1 MKCVS
6 CETEIN
12 PKWRHAIDINVCPFC
27 GQHIMEEH
35 LKNCVADLAKAM
47 EAMQKYP
54 EQLNDWMLSNHNY
67 IKTDSPDLKNYL
79 PKELIKELR
88 KEIDE
93 QEFQEKKSSMV
104 TIKLPGGGTE
114 EVLVEKTQSSA
125 KTNGF
130 FDRAEV
136 LKGAGKTSGKA
147 AKAQGEPEAPKS
159 VAEKT
164 QHLRNVV
171 QKIKSEGVQREGF
184 TEAEIDMASEL
195 GVSPET
201 LENADPVSAAEI
213 QALVSGST
221 MIASGL
227 PPVSDSLDE
236 ESAMADRVLAN
247 NLRMASKKDMSSAQE
262 RDMQTLREMQ
272 NKVSNTQKK
281 LGTGGFG
288 RA

>member
-12 PKWRHAIDINVCPFC
+12 PKWKHAIDINVCPFC

-47 EAMQKYP
+47 DAMQKYP
-54 EQLNDWMLSNHNY
+54 EQLDDWMLSNHSY
-67 IKTDSPDLKNYL
+67 IKTDSPSLKNYL
-79 PKELIKELR
+79 PKETIKELR

-93 QEFQEKKSSMV
+93 AEFQEKKSSTM

-114 EVLVEKTQSSA
+114 EILVERTQSAA
-125 KTNGF
+125 KTNAF

-147 AKAQGEPEAPKS
+147 AKAPGEPEAPKS

-164 QHLRNVV
+164 QHLRSVV
-171 QKIKSEGVQREGF
+171 QKIKSEGVQGGGF
-184 TEAEIDMASEL
+184 SEAEIDMASEL
-195 GVSPET
+195 GVDPET
-201 LENADPVSAAEI
+201 LESANPVSAAEI

-221 MIASGL
+221 VIASGL
-227 PPVSDSLDE
+227 PPVSDGLDE
-236 ESAMADRVLAN
+236 ESAMADRVLQN
-247 NLRMASKKDMSSAQE
+247 NLRMASKKDMASAKE
-262 RDMQTLREMQ
+262 RDMQTLIDMQ
-272 NKVSNTQKK
+272 NKVANTQKK
-281 LGTGGFG
+281 LGSGGFG

>member
-12 PKWRHAIDINVCPFC
+12 PKWTHAVNINVCPFC

-35 LKNCVADLAKAM
+35 LKNCVAALAAAM
-47 EAMQKYP
+47 EEMQKYP
-54 EQLNDWMLSNHNY
+54 EQLNDWMLSNHSY

-88 KEIDE
+88 KEIDDA
-93 QEFQEKKSSMV
+93 EFQDKKQTMV

-114 EVLVEKTQSSA
+114 EVLVEKTQSTA
-125 KTNGF
+125 KTNAF

-136 LKGAGKTSGKA
+136 LKGSGKTSGKA
-147 AKAQGEPEAPKS
+147 VKASDEPVAPKS

-164 QHLRNVV
+164 NKLRSMV
-171 QKIKSEGVQREGF
+171 QDIKSKGAQSGP
-184 TEAEIDMASEL
+184 TEEEIDMASEL
-195 GVSPET
+195 GVSQET
-201 LENADPVSAAEI
+201 LENAEPVSAAELH
-213 QALVSGST
+213 ALIGGSGI
-221 MIASGL
+221 IASGL
-227 PPVSDSLDE
+227 PPVSDGLDE
-236 ESAMADRVLAN
+236 ESATADRVLAN
-247 NLRMASKKDMSSAQE
+247 NLRMASKKNIASSQE

-272 NKVSNTQKK
+272 DKVSNTAKK

>member
-12 PKWRHAIDINVCPFC
+12 PKWKHAIDINVCPFC

-47 EAMQKYP
+47 DAMQKYP
-54 EQLNDWMLSNHNY
+54 EQLDDWMLSNHNY
-67 IKTDSPDLKNYL
+67 LKTDSPDLKNYL
-79 PKELIKELR
+79 PKEMIKELR

-93 QEFQEKKSSMV
+93 AEFQEKKSSMV

-114 EVLVEKTQSSA
+114 EVLVEKTQSAA
-125 KTNGF
+125 KTNAF

-136 LKGAGKTSGKA
+136 LKGSGKTSGKA
-147 AKAQGEPEAPKS
+147 AKVAGEPEAPKS

-171 QKIKSEGVQREGF
+171 QKIKSEGVQGGL

-195 GVSPET
+195 GVSAET

-213 QALVSGST
+213 HALVSGST

-227 PPVSDSLDE
+227 PPVSDGLDE
-236 ESAMADRVLAN
+236 ESAMADRVLQN
-247 NLRMASKKDMSSAQE
+247 NLRMASKKDMASSQE
-262 RDMQTLREMQ
+262 RDMKTLMEMQ
-272 NKVSNTQKK
+272 NRVSNTQKK